1 MNWGVGLAVG
11 NKRSIAAIAKPDS
24 ELVTL
29 ERESVLHHAPDGTVQ
44 LGETATGSAG
54 LRGFLDRVGTDDT
67 DNFSEHM
74 TRGEE
79 LVATAMYCLVKE
91 VRALTEHNLDIS
103 AVIPAGWS
111 SDSVDALRVALDSMD
126 LDGVELI
133 PEEDA
138 SAAWAADPDADDS
151 AARGAAALAAPFSI
165 TTACS
170 ESDACSEPE
179 PTALSEPEETPE
191 EFPPFVL
198 IEPEPESDVEATVT
212 KAARVGSWHSRQ
224 WQSERRPIIAA
235 AAAAVF
241 LTVSG
246 CAAAVIIGHTPTVPA
261 PGILDAQSHLSPGA
275 TPATAAS
282 PSGAVSQTATS
293 LPPEVPALGAQPT
306 TQWWSP
312 EADPTSSASQP
323 TPESPRASAEKSTTA
338 NAPVQQG
345 SPITVQIDPLRIENL
360 PPVVRPLDPVDPP
373 TPDTP
378 TVTDPT
384 DTQTTPT
391 QPSNPTDTTDPAVPN
406 PDMPA
411 MPVAPRPGMPG

>member
-1 MNWGVGLAVG
+1 MKWGVELAVG

-24 ELVTL
+24 EPVIL

-44 LGETATGSAG
+44 LGETALGSTG

-91 VRALTEHNLDIS
+91 VRTLTDQNLNIS

-111 SDSVDALRVALDSMD
+111 SDSVDALRGALDSMD

-133 PEEDA
+133 PEEKA
-138 SAAWAADPDADDS
+138 SAAWLADPDADDS
-151 AARGAAALAAPFSI
+151 AARGAAALAAPYSI
-165 TTACS
+165 TST
-170 ESDACSEPE
+170 CSEPE
-179 PTALSEPEETPE
+179 PTDLAEPEDTLE

-198 IEPEPESDVEATVT
+198 IEPEPESGVEVPGT
-212 KAARVGSWHSRQ
+212 KAPSVDGWLNRQ
-224 WQSERRPIIAA
+224 WRSERRPIIAA

-246 CAAAVIIGHTPTVPA
+246 CAAAVIIGHTPTISA
-261 PGILDAQSHLSPGA
+261 PGILDAQSPLPTGT

-282 PSGAVSQTATS
+282 QPGTVSHSATS
-293 LPPEVPALGAQPT
+293 LPSEVPALGAQPT
-306 TQWWSP
+306 AQSWSSEAESTSP
-312 EADPTSSASQP
+312 ESQP
-323 TPESPRASAEKSTTA
+323 IPASPGTGTEKSTTA
-338 NAPVQQG
+338 NVPAQQG
-345 SPITVQIDPLRIENL
+345 SPITIQLDPLRIENL
-360 PPVVRPLDPVDPP
+360 PPVVGPLNPVDPA

-378 TVTDPT
+378 AVTDPT
-384 DTQTTPT
+384 DAQTTPT
-391 QPSNPTDTTDPAVPN
+391 QPSNPTDTTDPVVPN
-406 PDMPA
+406 PDMPV
-411 MPVAPRPGMPG
+411 MPLAPRPGMPS

>member
-24 ELVTL
+24 VLVTL

-54 LRGFLDRVGTDDT
+54 LRGFLDRVGTDDI

-79 LVATAMYCLVKE
+79 LVATAMYCLVRE

-138 SAAWAADPDADDS
+138 SAAWLADPDADDS

-170 ESDACSEPE
+170 EPE
-179 PTALSEPEETPE
+179 PTALFEPEETPE

-212 KAARVGSWHSRQ
+212 KAASVDSWRSRQ

-261 PGILDAQSHLSPGA
+261 PGILDAQSPLAPGT
-275 TPATAAS
+275 TPTTAAS
-282 PSGAVSQTATS
+282 PSGAVSQSATT
-293 LPPEVPALGAQPT
+293 LPSEVPVLGAQPT
-306 TQWWSP
+306 AQWWSS
-312 EADPTSSASQP
+312 EAESTSSESQP

-345 SPITVQIDPLRIENL
+345 SPITVQIDPLRIEHL
-360 PPVVRPLDPVDPP
+360 PPVVRPLDPA

-391 QPSNPTDTTDPAVPN
+391 EPSNPTVTTDPVVPN

-411 MPVAPRPGMPG
+411 MPVAPRPGMPS